1 MGIPMYVV
9 AVYESLHVWKNKIKM
24 KKWWRREY

>member
-24 KKWWRREY
+24 KK